1 MVSID
6 TEIEGSPDS
15 IRAAASWLSGTLKP
29 AVENGGDSFAAA
41 RRTAGGDWRG
51 DRKSCV

>member
-6 TEIEGSPDS
+6 TEIEGSPGS

-29 AVENGGDSFAAA
+29 AVEKGGDSFAADDSMKPDA
-41 RRTAGGDWRG
+41 MREPEAT
-51 DRKSCV
+51 